1 MVSITRV
8 RQHTLDPVVARA
20 RVEQIASKLADRFGA
35 RCRWDGDR
43 LCVDHTSVQGALSLT
58 AHQVTLEAELRFPVS
73 LLRTQIETEIDR
85 LMERELSA

>member
-20 RVEQIASKLADRFGA
+20 RVEQIATKLADRFGA
-35 RCRWDGDR
+35 RDR

-58 AHQVTLEAELRFPVS
+58 AHHVTLEAELRFPVS